1 MRISDWSS
9 DVCSSDLGFGR
20 AQEMPFLAI
29 GGEVDR
35 IARAFERVLELLAQA
50 GLILDD
56 QNAHV
61 QSPCYAADGGCSA
74 IGPAD
79 DAARPPVDVH
89 PDQDS
94 IAQELE
100 RVNGARRIEHEAE
113 ITRILQHR
121 PEPPFHVAPA

>member
-1 MRISDWSS
+1 MIRRPPRSTRTDTLFPYTTLFRSQP
-9 DVCSSDLGFGR
+9 VDLGQAEVEYHGVIGFGR

-79 DAARPPVDVH
+79 DAARPPVAVH
-89 PDQDS
+89 PDP
-94 IAQELE
+94 
-100 RVNGARRIEHEAE
+100 
-113 ITRILQHR
+113 HR
-121 PEPPFHVAPA
+121 PEAPRGGKA

>member
-1 MRISDWSS
+1 
-9 DVCSSDLGFGR
+9 
-20 AQEMPFLAI
+20 MPFLAI

-89 PDQDS
+89 PDHDS

-100 RVNGARRIEHEAE
+100 RRSEEHTSE
-113 ITRILQHR
+113 LQSLMR
-121 PEPPFHVAPA
+121 NSYAVFCLKQ

>member
-9 DVCSSDLGFGR
+9 DVCSSDLVIGFGR

-56 QNAHV
+56 QNAPV

-74 IGPAD
+74 IG
-79 DAARPPVDVH
+79 R
-89 PDQDS
+89 S
-94 IAQELE
+94 EE
-100 RVNGARRIEHEAE
+100 RRVGKECVSTCRSRWSPYH
-113 ITRILQHR
+113 
-121 PEPPFHVAPA
+121 

>member
-1 MRISDWSS
+1 MIRRPPRSTRTDTLFPYTTLFRSQP
-9 DVCSSDLGFGR
+9 VDLGQAEVEYHGVIGFGR

-74 IGPAD
+74 IGPAA

-89 PDQDS
+89 PD
-94 IAQELE
+94 
-100 RVNGARRIEHEAE
+100 HEIGRA
-113 ITRILQHR
+113 
-121 PEPPFHVAPA
+121 HV

>member
-1 MRISDWSS
+1 MIRRPPRSTRTDTLFPYTTLFRSQP
-9 DVCSSDLGFGR
+9 VDLGQAEVEYHGVIGFGR
-20 AQEMPFLAI
+20 AQEMPFLAL

-61 QSPCYAADGGCSA
+61 QSPCYAAAGGCSA

-79 DAARPPVDVH
+79 DAARPPVDVP
-89 PDQDS
+89 PDHAT
-94 IAQELE
+94 IAQALT
-100 RVNGARRIEHEAE
+100 RVKTGR
-113 ITRILQHR
+113 
-121 PEPPFHVAPA
+121 